1 MKVYCMMDLM
11 KAKINIPGWGSIDVE
26 EDNPE
31 NIKQLF
37 KSLPGLHIAKDMVE
51 NKLKTSVCTSNPTE
65 YSSKDIELAYV
76 AVDKKIAE
84 KWYKGIHDR
93 IKSKPDFEHDV
104 PELMDNV
111 LGKRI
116 KQKEEPRAYE
126 TFLNKVRLARKHIAR
141 EENIEWDSTRITY
154 GSGSNP
160 LVFRIKRSD
169 NQFNPNAQQNEE

>member
-1 MKVYCMMDLM
+1 M

-37 KSLPGLHIAKDMVE
+37 KSLPGLHIAKDMME

-65 YSSKDIELAYV
+65 YNTKDIGLAYV
-76 AVDKKIAE
+76 AVDKKTAE
-84 KWYKGIHDR
+84 KWYEGIHDH

-116 KQKEEPRAYE
+116 KQKEEPRAYD

-141 EENIEWDSTRITY
+141 EENIQWDSTRITY